1 MIIMYIGNP
10 PYNHPTYKTTSLLGP
25 YPFNPN
31 FKITDRVFY
40 YFEDPVNV
48 TTLLLWPG
56 FYGQMVVT
64 LRYHPG

>member
-48 TTLLLWPG
+48 TTLLL
-56 FYGQMVVT
+56 
-64 LRYHPG
+64 